1 MDGIR
6 KFQFGNCPTVV
17 YFWAEVHKLSSQNIF
32 SVYTI
37 RNAVLS
43 ITHSDNNPFNSAIKW
58 AHFVDC
64 NACTVDWSRLS
75 RYNYS
80 TAATKHPRIVSAA
93 TVNFMKFLTPYGLN
107 VQQVSIAGFSL
118 GAHIAGFIGAS
129 FPQQKLAAIYGT
141 AISKDTHFC
150 LNFFRSI

>member
-1 MDGIR
+1 MDGII
-6 KFQFGNCPTVV
+6 KFQFGPTVA
-17 YFWAEVHKLSSQNIF
+17 YFWEEIHNLSFRNIF
-32 SVYTI
+32 SVHTI
-37 RNAVLS
+37 RNAVF
-43 ITHSDNNPFNSAIKW
+43 THSDNFTLDSAIKW

-93 TVNFMKFLTPYGLN
+93 TVNFMKFLTPHGLN

-150 LNFFRSI
+150 LNFSRSI